1 MNFSFR
7 EMFFFGIGCRGG
19 PHQCGWPAPVLDGMM
34 RVECFSEL
42 AIGQAAQFPLPRLLQ
57 NLHDRVD
64 QADTTAQQV
73 EVDAKWPRIPFDVLQ
88 VMSSGEVKALGFP
101 VGGNNHSNRDPV
113 RSSRHQ
119 LAHFD
124 GDQFLPHWYWAV
136 DPVPVLQDIDLE
148 CALIEHGCHVKQGL

>member
-1 MNFSFR
+1 MDSRHPLVMNKGDRGGRTVLGAAGKSHFSFR

-19 PHQCGWPAPVLDGMM
+19 PHQRGRPAPVLDGMM

-73 EVDAKWPRIPFDVLQ
+73 EVDAQWPRIPFDVLQ

-101 VGGNNHSNRDPV
+101 VAGTIIRTGTR
-113 RSSRHQ
+113 
-119 LAHFD
+119 
-124 GDQFLPHWYWAV
+124 
-136 DPVPVLQDIDLE
+136 
-148 CALIEHGCHVKQGL
+148 